1 MSIPPPTDKQARLL
15 WASLTALSI
24 GILLALLAL
33 LLWGLSW
40 LLSVLS
46 PVIWPLAIAAILAYL
61 LDPVVDYLEKKRVPR
76 GRAIVFV
83 FLVGILAVGGVLA
96 SVLPRMVR
104 EAGDLVS
111 EVPHYSAQIQTTVTE
126 WISRTP
132 WLMKKPKKHS
142 ARDLALTTNGLP
154 ARTPA
159 EEPTTNAPALAPPKG
174 LEKGWDKRITESA
187 IGWATGALPVFG
199 SWFLAQVS
207 RVASW
212 AGFIVGFAMVPVFTY
227 YFLQEKTGIRAE
239 WTNYLPV
246 QESRFKQE
254 LVFVL
259 NAINGYLIVF
269 FRGQV
274 IVAMCIGALLTFGFS
289 VVGLNYAVLLGLL
302 AGALSI
308 VPYLGAILTIVPSVI
323 LAAVQ
328 FKDWLHPLLVVAVFV
343 FVQMLEGFV
352 ISPKIMGDRVGLHPL
367 TIIIAV
373 LVGTTLMGGILGGV
387 LAIPLTAALRVIM
400 FRYVWHKREPA
411 TGTSAAADG

>member
-15 WASLTALSI
+15 WMSLTALSL

-40 LLSVLS
+40 LLSVLA
-46 PVIWPLAIAAILAYL
+46 PVIWPLAIAGILAYL
-61 LDPVVDYLEKKRVPR
+61 LDPVVDYLETKRVPR
-76 GRAIVFV
+76 GRAIVLV
-83 FLVGILAVGGVLA
+83 FLVGTLAVGAVLA
-96 SVLPRMVR
+96 SVLPRLVH
-104 EAGDLVS
+104 ETGDLIS
-111 EVPHYSAQIQTTVTE
+111 GVPQYSAQIQTKVNE

-132 WLMKKPKKHS
+132 WLLKKSKKNS
-142 ARDLALTTNGLP
+142 ARDLSLTTNGMAGPTGSEEASTNSAVLP
-154 ARTPA
+154 
-159 EEPTTNAPALAPPKG
+159 PPKG
-174 LEKGWDKRITESA
+174 LEKGWDKKITESA
-187 IGWATGALPVFG
+187 IGWATASLPMFG
-199 SWFLAQVS
+199 SWLLAQVS

-212 AGFIVGFAMVPVFTY
+212 AGFIVGFAMVPVFTF
-227 YFLQEKTGIRAE
+227 YFLQEKTGIRRG

-259 NAINGYLIVF
+259 NAINNYLIVF

-274 IVAMCIGALLTFGFS
+274 IVAVCIGVLLTVGFTIL
-289 VVGLNYAVLLGLL
+289 GLNYAVLLGVL

-328 FKDWLHPLLVVAVFV
+328 FKDWLHPLLVVVVFV
-343 FVQMLEGFV
+343 IVQLLEGFV

-400 FRYVWHKREPA
+400 FRYVWLKPESEPE
-411 TGTSAAADG
+411 G